1 MAISNER
8 VLEFVRRNPVGVIC
22 GILSLGL
29 GLGYYFRS
37 DYIPAAD
44 AELTAKEADRAR
56 YDLNI
61 KYAGG
66 LGIPELKENHESLAA
81 ANKQIA
87 ARLVRT
93 QFAVNFGYF
102 EKICADTGAKKI
114 TLNQAAA
121 STAAKAVPKGG
132 FVPVGFT
139 FVVQGTYGQILDVL
153 HHLENGEHFCR
164 ILTASVTK
172 GVAAGPGS
180 DLLTLNLSVELL
192 GLQQ

>member
-1 MAISNER
+1 MAISNEK
-8 VLEFVRRNPVGVIC
+8 VLEFVRRNPIGVIC
-22 GILSLGL
+22 GIISLGL
-29 GLGYYFRS
+29 GVGYYFRA
-37 DYIPAAD
+37 DLTPAAD
-44 AELTAKEADRAR
+44 TELAAKETDSKR

-66 LGIPELKENHESLAA
+66 LGSAELKENYDSLAT

-93 QFAVNFGYF
+93 QFAVNYGYF
-102 EKICADTGAKKI
+102 EKICADSGAKKI

-132 FVPVGFT
+132 FVPVAFT

-153 HHLENGEHFCR
+153 YRLENGEHFCR

-172 GVAAGPGS
+172 GVAAGPGA